1 VLRYFSPITTIGT
14 PPSAAAREPRIACM
28 FPADDATGAYH
39 RQRLDAHA
47 HAPVRRP
54 ALRMP

>member
-1 VLRYFSPITTIGT
+1 MLRYFSPITTIGT
-14 PPSAAAREPRIACM
+14 PQSAAAREPRIACM
-28 FPADDATGAYH
+28 FPAGDAAGAYH
-39 RQRLDAHA
+39 RQRLDA